1 MRRCGGSIVCG
12 TIHRIGNDED
22 VNQVSLTD
30 GTMANQVILED
41 TTRSMILLHFIVI
54 YGIVA
59 CLGVLILILV
69 RYDGVNPQL
78 DI

>member
-1 MRRCGGSIVCG
+1 MRRQLVRRCGGSIVCG
-12 TIHRIGNDED
+12 TIHRIADN
-22 VNQVSLTD
+22 
-30 GTMANQVILED
+30 VIL
-41 TTRSMILLHFIVI
+41 LQFIVI

-69 RYDGVNPQL
+69 RYDGVKPQL